1 MKDISSGQLMSLF
14 LTVEEE
20 EEIFCDQTI
29 VLSYSEWPVIKSYEY
44 VNIFIFR
51 IGYSTI
57 MSLKSSANME
67 QNVIENKGALYLQ

>member
-44 VNIFIFR
+44 VYIFIFR

>member
-44 VNIFIFR
+44 VYIFIFR

-57 MSLKSSANME
+57 MNLKSSANME

>member
-14 LTVEEE
+14 LTVEEV

-44 VNIFIFR
+44 VYIFIFR

>member
-14 LTVEEE
+14 LTVEEV

-44 VNIFIFR
+44 VYIFIFR

-57 MSLKSSANME
+57 MSLKSSATME

>member
-14 LTVEEE
+14 LTVEEV

-29 VLSYSEWPVIKSYEY
+29 VHSYSEWPVIKSYEY
-44 VNIFIFR
+44 VYIFIFR

>member
-44 VNIFIFR
+44 VYIFIFR

-57 MSLKSSANME
+57 MSLKSSATME